1 MATGSGRPGWPA
13 TIDHGTA
20 PQRKDRTM
28 AGTLQNRIAGTVDD
42 VKGRG
47 KLAVGE
53 LIDNEDLKT
62 AGRKDRATGAVHQAV
77 ADAKDKL
84 DEVVTQ
90 VTGT

>member
-1 MATGSGRPGWPA
+1 
-13 TIDHGTA
+13 
-20 PQRKDRTM
+20 M
-28 AGTLQNRIAGTVDD
+28 AGTLQHRIAGLVDD
-42 VKGRG
+42 AKGRT

-53 LIDNEDLKT
+53 LTNNDDLKT
-62 AGRKDRATGAVHQAV
+62 AGRKDRTTGAVHQAV